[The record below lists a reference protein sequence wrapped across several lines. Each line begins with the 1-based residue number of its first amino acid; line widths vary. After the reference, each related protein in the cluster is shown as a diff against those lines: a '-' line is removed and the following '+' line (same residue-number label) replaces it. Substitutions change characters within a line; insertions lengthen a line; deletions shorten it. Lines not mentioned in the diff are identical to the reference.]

1 MKQSIILKDI
11 VELLE
16 DVSNNFGF
24 ANVEHVEVNTRKHK
38 LADTIFP
45 NNFLHYT
52 GVIEVLNNR
61 IDMVWI
67 VPDTKFVVT
76 TRINPVAFQDCKNKN
91 EIRTNLYR
99 ELAQYFAYFEYPN
112 FARNNRTISGVP
124 EDSFALNNDKIIKA
138 VEFLSNFGKSLK

>member
-1 MKQSIILKDI
+1 MKQSTILKDI

-16 DVSNNFGF
+16 KAANDFGF
-24 ANVEHVEVNTRKHK
+24 TNVEHVEVNTRKYK

-61 IDMVWI
+61 IDMVWV
-67 VPDTKFVVT
+67 VPDTGFVVT
-76 TRINPVAFQDCKNKN
+76 TRINPAAFQDCKNKN
-91 EIRTNLYR
+91 EIRANLYR
-99 ELAQYFAYFEYPN
+99 ELAYYFTYFEYPN
-112 FARNNRTISGVP
+112 FERDNRVIAGVP
-124 EDSFALNNDKIIKA
+124 EDSFALKKDKIVQA